1 MNLSNEQLQER
12 KQHLENE
19 LRKLQTELV
28 DVLNLND
35 SLTLQNKEKDET
47 IASKER
53 KLAEIKDKN
62 QLDLDQLRTVS
73 IILLLSFYN
82 LFFLDLFE

>member
-82 LFFLDLFE
+82 FFFLDLFE